1 MIDFYDLFDDIWCQE
16 FCSGMDCI
24 LDYSPSLLNFS
35 SSILFRH
42 VQISFNNSQFTIEP
56 NEISLPVYICYD
68 ERLCRDFLP
77 ATISLNSSS
86 CRHFYE
92 FELEKADT
100 FFSLMENINNL
111 FRTCLI
117 EPNETHYCNH
127 SNMYQCKNS
136 TKCISKYRLLDRI
149 QDCPLNDDET
159 YNASCSL
166 PDVHRRF
173 SCSIRSYRTCLAS
186 LLIEDRTKDCD
197 NGEDERCIDELLVE
211 NHIYFQTICDG
222 NRDLLPVLID
232 GRYETDETECQFWLC
247 NNMYSRCDRFWLCKN
262 GADEVNCPF
271 SNCSEFEHSCVFPC
285 NNTYSRCDR
294 FWLCKNGADEVN
306 CPFSNCSE
314 FEHSCVFPNDTSKVS
329 CLPINQAGDSVIHCL
344 GATDERHITQYNNG
358 YRFLQRFKCWNDS
371 ESVSSLSLCNRK
383 SECRFGDDEIF
394 CNYKRNSTR
403 SMCSDENS
411 FSRSEME
418 NFFCYNL
425 DTVKQ
430 VKLIY
435 FKLLSMPLYLTQ
447 SIADEIS
454 SEKSIKTT
462 AQSIP
467 VDPLT
472 RMSKMDQWQCNH
484 GIPIRIRID
493 STRNKTHC
501 LCPPSYYGDLC
512 EYQSQRVSLTIQVR
526 VTTDWR
532 NVFSFIIILIDD
544 NEIIQSHDYIEY
556 LAIRD
561 CDTKFNV
568 YLFYS
573 TRSKNDFIRIHA
585 FNRLALKYRAS
596 WIFPLKFLF
605 LPVHRLSVL
614 LKVPVLDNQPIQTCI
629 HGQRYNYINN
639 QNSTFCQCESGW
651 SGAQC
656 SIEYRCDCAPDSLC
670 IDRSIC
676 VCPLGRFGSRC
687 YLIQSS
693 CQLKTCI
700 NNDQ

>member
-1 MIDFYDLFDDIWCQE
+1 M
-16 FCSGMDCI
+16 
-24 LDYSPSLLNFS
+24 
-35 SSILFRH
+35 
-42 VQISFNNSQFTIEP
+42 
-56 NEISLPVYICYD
+56 
-68 ERLCRDFLP
+68 
-77 ATISLNSSS
+77 
-86 CRHFYE
+86 
-92 FELEKADT
+92 
-100 FFSLMENINNL
+100 
-111 FRTCLI
+111 
-117 EPNETHYCNH
+117 
-127 SNMYQCKNS
+127 
-136 TKCISKYRLLDRI
+136 
-149 QDCPLNDDET
+149 
-159 YNASCSL
+159 
-166 PDVHRRF
+166 
-173 SCSIRSYRTCLAS
+173 
-186 LLIEDRTKDCD
+186 
-197 NGEDERCIDELLVE
+197 
-211 NHIYFQTICDG
+211 
-222 NRDLLPVLID
+222 
-232 GRYETDETECQFWLC
+232 
-247 NNMYSRCDRFWLCKN
+247 
-262 GADEVNCPF
+262 
-271 SNCSEFEHSCVFPC
+271 
-285 NNTYSRCDR
+285 YSRCDR

-394 CNYKRNSTR
+394 Y
-403 SMCSDENS
+403 
-411 FSRSEME
+411 
-418 NFFCYNL
+418 
-425 DTVKQ
+425 TVKQ
-430 VKLIY
+430 FKLIY

-573 TRSKNDFIRIHA
+573 TRSKNYFIRIHA

-614 LKVPVLDNQPIQTCI
+614 LKVPV
-629 HGQRYNYINN
+629 
-639 QNSTFCQCESGW
+639 
-651 SGAQC
+651 
-656 SIEYRCDCAPDSLC
+656 
-670 IDRSIC
+670 
-676 VCPLGRFGSRC
+676 
-687 YLIQSS
+687 
-693 CQLKTCI
+693 
-700 NNDQ
+700 